1 MMTHWIALTGGIGSG
16 KSTVA
21 ELFFDRHRITTID
34 SDIVAR
40 KLTAANG
47 QAIPLIRQ
55 AFGNDFI
62 DISGSLNRSAMRHLI
77 TQDKTAKARLEQLLH
92 PMIFAEIKRQQAA
105 VKALYAFVAIP
116 LLVEEPQFMALAE
129 RVLLVDC
136 DEDIQIERVK
146 QRNQMTQAQAAAA
159 LRLQVTREKRQAI
172 ADDTIHNSGS
182 LNDLIQQVDNMHDY
196 YCKLFQAA

>member
-55 AFGNDFI
+55 AFGDDFI
-62 DISGSLNRSAMRHLI
+62 DISGSLNRQAMRHLI

-136 DEDIQIERVK
+136 DEDLQIERVK

-159 LRLQVTREKRQAI
+159 LRLQATREKRQAI

>member
-136 DEDIQIERVK
+136 DEDLQIERVK

-159 LRLQVTREKRQAI
+159 LRLQATREKRQAI

>member
-1 MMTHWIALTGGIGSG
+1 MTHWIALTGGIGSG

-55 AFGNDFI
+55 AFGDDFI
-62 DISGSLNRSAMRHLI
+62 DISGSLNRQAMRHLI

-136 DEDIQIERVK
+136 DEDLQIERVK

>member
-55 AFGNDFI
+55 AFGDDVI
-62 DISGSLNRSAMRHLI
+62 DISGSLNRNAMRHLI
-77 TQDKTAKARLEQLLH
+77 TQDDTAKVRLEQLLH
-92 PMIFAEIKRQQAA
+92 PMIFAEIKQQQAA

-136 DEDIQIERVK
+136 DEDLQIERVK

-159 LRLQVTREKRQAI
+159 LRLQATREKRQAI

>member
-55 AFGNDFI
+55 AFGDDFI
-62 DISGSLNRSAMRHLI
+62 DISGSLNRQAMRHLI

-136 DEDIQIERVK
+136 DEDLQIERVK

>member
-21 ELFFDRHRITTID
+21 ELFFDRHHIVTID

-55 AFGNDFI
+55 AFGDDFI
-62 DISGSLNRSAMRHLI
+62 DISGSLNRQAMRHLI

-105 VKALYAFVAIP
+105 EKALYAFVAIP

-136 DEDIQIERVK
+136 DEDLQIERVK

-159 LRLQVTREKRQAI
+159 LRLQATREK
-172 ADDTIHNSGS
+172 S
-182 LNDLIQQVDNMHDY
+182 
-196 YCKLFQAA
+196 

>member
-55 AFGNDFI
+55 AFGDDFI
-62 DISGSLNRSAMRHLI
+62 DISGSLNRQAMRHLI

-105 VKALYAFVAIP
+105 EKALYAFVAIP

-136 DEDIQIERVK
+136 DEDLQIERVK

-159 LRLQVTREKRQAI
+159 LRLQATREKRQAI

-196 YCKLFQAA
+196 YCRIFQAA

>member
-55 AFGNDFI
+55 AFGDDFI
-62 DISGSLNRSAMRHLI
+62 DISGSLNTRIRSKYDYVWCDFGRYN
-77 TQDKTAKARLEQLLH
+77 RL
-92 PMIFAEIKRQQAA
+92 
-105 VKALYAFVAIP
+105 AI
-116 LLVEEPQFMALAE
+116 
-129 RVLLVDC
+129 
-136 DEDIQIERVK
+136 
-146 QRNQMTQAQAAAA
+146 
-159 LRLQVTREKRQAI
+159 
-172 ADDTIHNSGS
+172 
-182 LNDLIQQVDNMHDY
+182 
-196 YCKLFQAA
+196 

>member
-55 AFGNDFI
+55 AFGDDFI
-62 DISGSLNRSAMRHLI
+62 DISGSLNRQAMRHLI

-136 DEDIQIERVK
+136 DEDLQIERVK
-146 QRNQMTQAQAAAA
+146 QRNQFTHNQAAAA
-159 LRLQVTREKRQAI
+159 LRLQATREKRQAI

-182 LNDLIQQVDNMHDY
+182 LNDLIQQVDNMHHY
-196 YCKLFQAA
+196 YCRIFQAA

>member
-1 MMTHWIALTGGIGSG
+1 MTHWIALTGGIGSG

-55 AFGNDFI
+55 TFGDDFI
-62 DISGSLNRSAMRHLI
+62 DISGSLNRQAMRYLI

-136 DEDIQIERVK
+136 DEDLQIERVK

-159 LRLQVTREKRQAI
+159 LRLQATREKRQAI

-182 LNDLIQQVDNMHDY
+182 LNDLIQQVDNMHHY
-196 YCKLFQAA
+196 YCRIFQAA

>member
-62 DISGSLNRSAMRHLI
+62 DISGSLNRNAMRHLI

-136 DEDIQIERVK
+136 DEDLQIERVK

-159 LRLQVTREKRQAI
+159 LRLQATREKRQAI